1 MLPIVIPAGP
11 RDRKGKGSVLQSPTV
26 PKSLSGCPV
35 YLPLQGSEREPQSFY
50 SCLACSSGA
59 HSLAFTNLCPSET
72 LLYRVC
78 PAHLPGSPEIEEESG
93 SSRAQASGGCKDQ
106 GAQPGTVHSSPLAWC
121 RIGVQGATY
130 QHKLSGFIFNTT
142 LKVLIILTSF
152 EHRETEQTPLRLKID
167 TSKGKA
173 GLNA

>member
-26 PKSLSGCPV
+26 PKSLSGCAL
-35 YLPLQGSEREPQSFY
+35 YLPLQGSERDHSLSAAAWPAP
-50 SCLACSSGA
+50 LGR
-59 HSLAFTNLCPSET
+59 SLAFTNLYPNET
-72 LLYRVC
+72 LLYTAC

-93 SSRAQASGGCKDQ
+93 SSKAQASGGCKDQ
-106 GAQPGTVHSSPLAWC
+106 GAQPGTVQSSPLTWC
-121 RIGVQGATY
+121 RTGVQGATY

-142 LKVLIILTSF
+142 LKALIILTSF
-152 EHRETEQTPLRLKID
+152 EHCQAEQTPVRLKID